1 MQGFIA
7 RLGVFLLAIT
17 SFSIALIYGGA
28 AWAPLPEG
36 IPDSGQA
43 TSWIL
48 QFAVLANV
56 VLGLRVFGLLVTW
69 TFLAPTSGETISR
82 DGRSAV
88 LHASSIAALWSLS
101 AVIAGLAT
109 MANVLGVP
117 FKEVF
122 RQGFIATYLMALP
135 PSRSY
140 VITAIIAMAIA
151 IAGVFLISLNSIALM
166 AALAGAGIASPLLNS
181 HAATLG
187 SHSLA
192 LTSSVAH
199 GLAMSAWVGCLW
211 SVSSFVKAKDLKV
224 VARFS
229 ALAATSVAVLA
240 VSGIAAA
247 YARLD
252 SVRDLWLSR
261 YGQIVVLKMIFFAVL
276 MALAVQIRARLTS
289 TGSLKKF
296 LAAEMA
302 IISMAIAVGVALHST
317 PMSRISL
324 PLNSAG
330 EEILGFAY
338 PPLPSLSSIIFGWS
352 PEWFMLSLS
361 LVAAGL
367 YTVGL
372 IRIKQ
377 NQITWSTLRTI
388 SFMIGIGLVIWTTNA
403 GISMYS
409 KVSFEYHMI
418 QHMVL
423 SMIAPIF
430 IVLGTPIT
438 LALRAL
444 PAQKTSDHRIIR
456 EWILALLHSG
466 YSKLITHP
474 LMVLGIFTFGL
485 YGLYFTPLFAS
496 LMASHTGHIFM
507 ELHFLISGLL
517 FSYVVIG
524 ADPSPRTVPYWA
536 RLMIVLVGLSLHAFF
551 AIAIMQSGE
560 PIGVDWYI
568 QVQPPWLP
576 NLLADTTAG
585 GSIAWALGEI
595 PTFLLL
601 VIVAVM
607 WSRSDTRL
615 AKQLDRAADRD
626 GDTDLKA
633 YNAQL
638 GALNDRDKATNE

>member
-1 MQGFIA
+1 MKGFIA
-7 RLGVFLLAIT
+7 RLGIFLLAIT
-17 SFSIALIYGGA
+17 SFSVALIYGGA

-43 TSWIL
+43 TNWAL
-48 QFAVLANV
+48 QLATLAHV
-56 VLGLRVFGLLVTW
+56 ILGLRVFGLLVSW
-69 TFLAPTSGETISR
+69 IFIAPTSGETISR
-82 DGRSAV
+82 EGRAAV

-101 AVIAGLAT
+101 AVIAALST

-117 FKEVF
+117 FKNVF
-122 RQGFIATYLMALP
+122 RQGFITTYLMYLP

-140 VITAIIAMAIA
+140 MITALIALAIA
-151 IAGVFLISLNSIALM
+151 FAGVFLVSLNSIALL
-166 AALAGAGIASPLLNS
+166 AALAGAGIAAPLLNS
-181 HAATLG
+181 HATSLG

-211 SVSSFVKAKDLKV
+211 AVSAFVKAKDVKV

-229 ALAATSVAVLA
+229 ALASTSVAVLA
-240 VSGIAAA
+240 ISGIAAA

-252 SVRDLWLSR
+252 AFSDLWLSR
-261 YGQIVVLKMIFFAVL
+261 YGQLTVLKAIFFTLLMVL
-276 MALAVQIRARLTS
+276 AIQIRARLTS
-289 TGSLKKF
+289 AGSLAKF
-296 LAAEMA
+296 LAAEISIMA
-302 IISMAIAVGVALHST
+302 LAIGVGVALHST

-338 PPLPSLSSIIFGWS
+338 PPPPTLSTIIFGWN
-352 PEWFMLSLS
+352 PEWTMLTLSLI
-361 LVAAGL
+361 AAGL
-367 YTVGL
+367 YSLGV
-372 IRIKQ
+372 IRVKQ
-377 NQITWSTLRTI
+377 NQIVWSPLRTI
-388 SFMIGIGLVIWTTNA
+388 SFMIGIGLVIWTTSA

-418 QHMVL
+418 QHMTL

-430 IVLGTPIT
+430 IVLSTPIT

-444 PAQKTSDHRIIR
+444 PAQKTADHRSIR
-456 EWILALLHSG
+456 EWILALLHSS
-466 YSKLITHP
+466 YSNLITHP
-474 LMVLGIFTFGL
+474 LMVLAIFTFGL
-485 YGLYFTPLFAS
+485 YGLYFTPLFAT

-507 ELHFLISGLL
+507 ELHFLISGIL

-524 ADPSPRTVPYWA
+524 ADPSPRNVPYWS

-551 AIAIMQSGE
+551 AIAIMQSSE
-560 PIGVDWYI
+560 PLGVDWYI
-568 QVQPPWLP
+568 QVQPPWIP
-576 NLLADTTAG
+576 DLLADTTAG

-607 WSRSDTRL
+607 WSRSDNRL
-615 AKQLDRAADRD
+615 AKQIDRAADRD
-626 GDTDLKA
+626 GDADLKA

-638 GALNDRDKATNE
+638 SALNDRDNSINE